1 MITYQVF
8 KPNNQLLS
16 EHISSADA
24 IKAALVFEHENNAFA
39 YVEQVRHQLIGAWAE
54 IEYLPEGDIISA
66 YFSFGS
72 IGDDDAVTDSYGISD
87 EKIFYYC
94 DGGEYEIQQLM
105 QSDNDFRVLSYE
117 LEYITL

>member
-24 IKAALVFEHENNAFA
+24 IKAALVYEHENGAFA
-39 YVEQVRHQLIGAWAE
+39 HVEQVRRQAIGAWAE
-54 IEYLPEGDIISA
+54 IEYLPEGDTISA

-72 IGDDDAVTDSYGISD
+72 YDEENEADSYGVRD
-87 EKIFYYC
+87 DKIFYYC
-94 DGGEYEIQQLM
+94 DMDEYELQQLM
-105 QSDNDFRVLSYE
+105 NATSDFRVLSYE
-117 LEYITL
+117 LE